1 MGFRD
6 SVNAEW
12 GVIKFL
18 GEKGLIAGDR
28 RGKINRFVS
37 EFLTENKLPVSK
49 YNPRYKGCYDALNKN
64 CDTVQENW
72 DVFHQW
78 VNKKCKE
85 E

>member
-6 SVNAEW
+6 SINAEW

-18 GEKGLIAGDR
+18 GEKGLIETGR
-28 RGKINRFVS
+28 RGKINRFVC
-37 EFLTENKLPVSK
+37 EFLTENSLTVAKH
-49 YNPRYKGCYDALNKN
+49 NPRYRGNYDALNKN